1 MRKFLACAI
10 LVPLL
15 AAFAQR
21 PSIPQ
26 SPPPA
31 SVKSGP
37 SVLRWRRVF
46 YHDTDE
52 ESLVISDFRFPS
64 PRRGIAVGYL
74 ASNSGKKPKGV
85 AVVTSNGGES
95 WDLIPLRA
103 IPRSVFFLDDSTG
116 WVVTEGG
123 LYQTL
128 ESGRNWQKVKSPSGI
143 LRVFFKTRDRGW
155 AFGLKRS
162 FYQTTD
168 GGKSWN
174 RVADAQQPATDP
186 QHSVYLWM
194 EFATEKAGLL
204 VGSAR
209 PPRRFPEKVPSWLD
223 PESAARR
230 AEWPST
236 SLFLETRDGGATWKP
251 TTASL
256 FGAVTR
262 IRMLANGMGLSL
274 FEFQERFDFPSE
286 IVKLDLNTGKSEPCF
301 RRKDRAITDVLLQA
315 DGTAYAAGSEPLGR
329 ISGLPIPGKV
339 KILKSDMPDRKLW
352 QEMPVDYR
360 AVATRVY
367 LASAGPNELWA
378 ATDTGMILKLQP
390 RP

>member
-1 MRKFLACAI
+1 MRRCFACAI

-26 SPPPA
+26 SSPPVP
-31 SVKSGP
+31 VKSGP
-37 SVLRWRRVF
+37 GVLRWRRVF
-46 YHDTDE
+46 YHDTDA

-64 PRRGIAVGYL
+64 SRRGIAVGYL
-74 ASNSGKKPKGV
+74 ASNKGKKPKGV
-85 AVVTSNGGES
+85 AVVTSNGGQS
-95 WDLIPLRA
+95 WDVIPLRS
-103 IPRSVFFLDDSTG
+103 IPRTVFFLDDSTG
-116 WVVTEGG
+116 WVVAEDG

-128 ESGRNWQKVKSPSGI
+128 ESGRSWQKVKAPSGI
-143 LRVFFKTRDRGW
+143 LRVFFKARDRGW
-155 AFGLKRS
+155 AFGLKKA

-168 GGKSWN
+168 GGKNWSP
-174 RVADAQQPATDP
+174 VAAAQQPDTNP
-186 QHSVYLWM
+186 EYSVYLWM

-209 PPRRFPEKVPSWLD
+209 PPRRLSGRVPSWLD
-223 PESAARR
+223 PESAAKR
-230 AEWPST
+230 AEWPAT
-236 SLFLETRDGGATWKP
+236 SLFLETRDGGVTWKP

-256 FGAVTR
+256 FGTVTR

-286 IVKLDLNTGKSEPCF
+286 IVKLDLGTGKSEPCF
-301 RRKDRAITDVLLQA
+301 RRKDRAITDVILQA
-315 DGTAYAAGSEPLGR
+315 DGTAYAAGCEPPGR
-329 ISGLPIPGKV
+329 ISGLPVPGKV
-339 KILKSDMPDRKLW
+339 KILKSDMADRKLW
-352 QEMPVDYR
+352 LDMPVDYR

-367 LASAGPNELWA
+367 LASAGPDQLWA